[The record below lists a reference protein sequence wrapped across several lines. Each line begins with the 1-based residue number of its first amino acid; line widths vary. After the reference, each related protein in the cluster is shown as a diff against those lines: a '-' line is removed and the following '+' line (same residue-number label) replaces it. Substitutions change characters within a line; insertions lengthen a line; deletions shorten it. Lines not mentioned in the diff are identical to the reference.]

1 MCGQVKLGSLNKKVI
16 GAKKHIYNNI
26 TFDSKLEIACYQHLK
41 DNNIPFEYGGFK
53 AILFPKFRLEKVRFF
68 QAIYSKKKLVG
79 YGEYH
84 TKKDEKQSF
93 TQVTYTPDF
102 KIEFGNYIIYI
113 ETKGNPNDVYPY
125 KRRLFLHQC
134 EQEIQGTDIELYFFE
149 PRNVRQIKESIN
161 VIKELLNEQNRKD
174 KRVLEEGTK

>member
-1 MCGQVKLGSLNKKVI
+1 MNKKVI
-16 GAKKHIYNNI
+16 GARKHLYDNI
-26 TFDSKLEIACYQHLK
+26 QFDSKLEISCYQLLK

-53 AILFPKFRLEKVRFF
+53 AVLFPKFRLEKVRYF
-68 QAIYSKKKLVG
+68 QAMYSKKKLVG

-102 KIEFGNYIIYI
+102 KIEFGKYIIYI

-125 KRRLFLHQC
+125 KRRLFLHMC
-134 EQEIQGTDIELYFFE
+134 EQEIKGTDYELFFFE

-161 VIKELLNEQNRKD
+161 VIKELLNEQSRENTK
-174 KRVLEEGTK
+174 LPEESSK